1 MPFKDKEAKR
11 AYNKARYEANKEAI
25 LDQQKEFYK
34 NNKDEKRK
42 NNYKAQYGI
51 TLEDYNEMFVNQN
64 GCCKICGRHQ
74 SEFKKTLCV
83 DHCHTTGKVRGLLC
97 SNCNIVLGQA
107 KDDIEILKSAIKYLE
122 ESI

>member
-51 TLEDYNEMFVNQN
+51 ILEDYNEMFVNQN